1 MDYELMFLKGLAW
14 TIFLETAVMIVYF
27 RLIDK
32 RIHHRISKLLQT
44 GFIASFATLPYLWFV
59 FPIFMEHKIAYVVV
73 GETFAVLMET
83 LIINALL
90 RTQLR
95 SSFLCSLTCNM
106 FSFITGLI
114 YNLNCQTINSVW
126 LNVAHMLFW
135 SIKTY
140 LRLQVW

>member
-114 YNLNCQTINSVW
+114 YTLLTNGFVI
-126 LNVAHMLFW
+126 
-135 SIKTY
+135 
-140 LRLQVW
+140 